1 MKRIPSLP
9 RPVLAVAARARRAGG
24 CLARLLSLLLV
35 SVGVARG
42 LDSIPI
48 SHAPPYLLKG
58 VPPNLVLTLDNSRSM
73 LNAHSWTTEGS
84 PEGTFDVWDYVL
96 DTVSGVNRQYYD
108 PRVTYLP
115 PLRSDGSPFPD
126 AELPNFAQAPRDFG
140 PTVSCT
146 SNLETRY
153 APVRQEAFDLCASGD
168 SLYALDLELL
178 TADFLALLASAESN
192 LAQRQLF
199 EESVRNQAAACLS
212 GADCPAFYY
221 WLQPTCSIDQLNALR
236 VQGTDAERLSWIQ
249 GCLQRVEVGS
259 AEDLSIDD
267 AALTERQA
275 LLGADGATDP
285 AVLARR
291 NFFNWYAYHRNR
303 WFTLKTVVSRTVAE
317 LNPQV
322 RVTYQSLGDED
333 QDLQSLFDAFG
344 PFGLDRQSEL
354 YDWLF
359 GLAVRGD
366 GETPLLRAAVRVFDF
381 GADDR
386 SYLEDPQFT
395 GGETNPIRACR
406 NNFHLIYTDGGWS
419 DGTRPANWLANN
431 DGIAQTLPVGEGS
444 FADSLGLTGYTQ
456 STSTTPYWDNNSGG
470 LADVVFHSW
479 ITDLRPEDD
488 LVRTLI
494 RDPVIPSGADPS
506 YLFWNSANEP
516 ADWQHITTFT
526 VGLGLQGDVSYPSGG
541 YGGDGLNIFDHGFP
555 GAWFAFPPGEAPT
568 ANERVDDLW
577 HAGINGRGG
586 YSTAQDPKALLGS
599 FQRVLNTVSE
609 SVKGDAASAAPVS
622 NTGSASTS
630 RYLFQASLNT
640 TDWTGDVRAFRVSG
654 GLDAEPCPEANKP
667 AGELCEGPGTYYWS
681 AADRLDGNPDLW
693 TTRRVVSATASYA
706 SDGTK
711 SYDAIDFR
719 STAWGSLSE
728 ADQRALL
735 GRPDDTLPESDSPEV
750 QEAQAVMDYIAG
762 KADSD
767 PFEFRERKS
776 LIGDIIYGAPVG
788 VGPPSRIFN
797 DPAYRTF
804 ADANARRTGIVYA
817 GSNNG
822 LLHAFDLE
830 TGSELFAYVPR
841 PLFGKLATLTEPGYG
856 SDPQH
861 TNYVD
866 GPIAEGDA
874 QLGGAG
880 WSSIVVGA
888 LGAGAQGV
896 YAIRSPSISSGSD
909 LNAEDVHLWDFT
921 DRDDPDLGYVF
932 GKPAI
937 VRVLMPDGIKWVAVF
952 GNGYNSSENDGRR
965 APGCDDPNQDGGST
979 ACGRAVLYVLDIATG
994 RLIAKL
1000 DTETGRSQDP
1010 RQPSDVSAREPN
1022 GLSQP
1027 TVVGRVLTG
1036 SDGNPLGGGDLI
1048 ATVAYAGDLFG
1059 NLWRFDLTGLA
1070 EGSTAG
1076 RTTRIFQA
1084 RGPGGEVQPITAAPA
1099 LAPHPTGVGTLV
1111 LFGTGRYLG
1120 QPDVT
1125 DLSVQT
1131 FYGLWD
1137 QGGTGLVSADDL
1149 LEQELLRT
1157 DLQAV
1162 GDGSSIAPTLG
1173 RTSTRNSI
1181 DWSANSGWRLDLIGP
1196 GGAQGERVVSAAQL
1210 RGDRV
1215 IFVSLIP
1222 EPDPCK
1228 AGGFSWVNA
1237 VAFASGSALDE
1248 SPFDFDL
1255 NGTFDS
1261 ADLLDT
1267 DEESPVAGTSMRLA
1281 AGGIYSSPTAL
1292 VLPGGETQTV
1302 VSGSEGDLVQ
1312 LRESSSLRWRVW
1324 HQIQ

>member
-1 MKRIPSLP
+1 FT
-9 RPVLAVAARARRAGG
+9 VGLAW
-24 CLARLLSLLLV
+24 
-35 SVGVARG
+35 G

-48 SHAPPYLLKG
+48 SHAPPYLIKG
-58 VPPNLVLTLDNSRSM
+58 VPPNLILTLDNSRSM
-73 LNAHSWTTEGS
+73 LNAHSWAIEGS
-84 PEGTFDVWDYVL
+84 PEGAFDVWDYVL

-115 PLRSDGSPFPD
+115 PLGSDGSPFPG
-126 AELPNFAQAPRDFG
+126 AELSNFEQAPRDFG
-140 PTVSCT
+140 PVVSCT
-146 SNLETRY
+146 SNLETDY
-153 APVRQEAFDLCASGD
+153 APLRRDALNLCASGD
-168 SLYALDLELL
+168 ALYALDLERL
-178 TADFLALLASAESN
+178 TSDFLALLASAPSN

-199 EESVRNQAAACLS
+199 EESVRSQASACLS

-221 WLQPTCSIDQLNALR
+221 WLQPSCSIAQLDALR

-249 GCLQRVEVGS
+249 GCLLRVEVGS
-259 AEDLSIDD
+259 PEDLSIG
-267 AALTERQA
+267 ATRLTERQT
-275 LLGADGATDP
+275 LLGADGAADP
-285 AVLARR
+285 EVLARR
-291 NFFNWYAYHRNR
+291 NFVNWYAYHRDR
-303 WFTLKTVVSRTVAE
+303 WFTLKTVISRTVSE

-322 RVTYQSLGDED
+322 RVTYQSLDDD
-333 QDLQSLFDAFG
+333 QDLSRLFESFG
-344 PFGLDRQSEL
+344 SFDPERVADF

-359 GLAVRGD
+359 NLSVRVD
-366 GETPLLRAAVRVFDF
+366 EQTPLVRAAVRVFDF
-381 GADDR
+381 GSDDR
-386 SYLEDPQFT
+386 SYLEEPQST
-395 GGETNPIRACR
+395 GGDSNPVRACR
-406 NNFHLIYTDGGWS
+406 NQFHLIFSDGVWS
-419 DGTRPANWLANN
+419 DGSPPAAWLANN
-431 DGIAQTLPVGEGS
+431 DGTAQGLPLGEGT
-444 FADSLGLTGYTQ
+444 FAESLGLTGYTE
-456 STSTTPYWDNNSGG
+456 SAATTPYWDSNSGG

-479 ITDLRPEDD
+479 ITDLRPEED
-488 LVRTLI
+488 LVGTLI
-494 RDPVIPSGADPS
+494 RDPEVPSGEDPS
-506 YLFWNSANEP
+506 YVFWNPANDP

-526 VGLGLQGDVSYPSGG
+526 VGLGLVGEVAYPSGD
-541 YGGDGLNIFDHGFP
+541 YGVGLNILTNGFP
-555 GAWFAFPPGEAPT
+555 GDWSAFLPGRAPT
-568 ANERVDDLW
+568 ATERVDDLW
-577 HAGINGRGG
+577 HAGVNGRGG
-586 YSTAQDPKALLGS
+586 HSTAQDPEALLGS
-599 FQRVLNTVSE
+599 FQRVLSTVSE
-609 SVKGDAASAAPVS
+609 SVKADAASAAPAS
-622 NTGSASTS
+622 STGSAGTS

-640 TDWTGDVRAFRVSG
+640 SDWTGDVRAFRVSG

-667 AGELCEGPGTYYWS
+667 PGELCEGPGTYYWS
-681 AADRLDGNPDLW
+681 AADRLDGNPERGIAPRLW

-706 SDGTK
+706 SDGAK

-735 GRPDDTLPESDSPEV
+735 GLSDAASPLPGSDSLEV

-767 PFEFRERKS
+767 PFEFRVRKS
-776 LIGDIIYGAPVG
+776 LIGDIIYGAPVV

-797 DPAYRTF
+797 DPDYRAF
-804 ADANARRTGIVYA
+804 ADANRGRVGIVYA

-822 LLHAFDLE
+822 LLHAFGLE

-841 PLFGKLATLTEPGYG
+841 PLFDKLATLTEPGYG

-874 QLGGAG
+874 QLGGTG
-880 WSSIVVGA
+880 WSSVIVGA

-937 VRVLMPDGIKWVAVF
+937 VRVLMSDGSIRWVAVI

-965 APGCDDPNQDGGST
+965 AVGCDDSNQDDGVT

-1000 DTETGRSQDP
+1000 DTQAGRSEDP
-1010 RQPSDVSAREPN
+1010 RQPGDVSAREPN
-1022 GLSQP
+1022 GLGQP

-1036 SDGNPLGGGDLI
+1036 TDGAPLGGGDLI

-1059 NLWRFDLTGLA
+1059 NLWRFDLTGLP

-1076 RTTRIFQA
+1076 RATRVFQA
-1084 RGPGGEVQPITAAPA
+1084 RGPGGNVQPITAAPA

-1137 QGGTGLVSADDL
+1137 QGGTGPVSADGL
-1149 LEQELLRT
+1149 LEQELLQT

-1173 RTSTRNSI
+1173 RTSTRNPI
-1181 DWSANSGWRLDLIGP
+1181 DWSVNSGWRLDLIGP

-1215 IFVSLIP
+1215 IFVSLVP

-1237 VAFASGSALDE
+1237 VAFATGSALDE

-1267 DEESPVAGTSMRLA
+1267 DDESPVAGTSMRLA

-1292 VLPGGETQTV
+1292 VLPGGETQTL

-1312 LRESSSLRWRVW
+1312 LRESSALRWRVW